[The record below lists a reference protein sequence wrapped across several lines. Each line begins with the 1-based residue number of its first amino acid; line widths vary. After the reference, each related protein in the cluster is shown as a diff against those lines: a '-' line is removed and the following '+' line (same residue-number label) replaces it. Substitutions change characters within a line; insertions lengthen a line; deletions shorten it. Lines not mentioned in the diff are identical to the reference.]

1 MYRVYVSEHPVENE
15 QAPTYSVVE
24 IETGNEEKPVV
35 VQRFVNFTEQACYVC
50 DEAPTYSVVE
60 IETGNEEKPVVVQ
73 WFVNFTAKNGY
84 DSNRP
89 KIVPIERLI
98 GISVVD

>member
-15 QAPTYSVVE
+15 QACYVCDEAPTYSAVA

-35 VQRFVNFTEQACYVC
+35 VQR
-50 DEAPTYSVVE
+50 
-60 IETGNEEKPVVVQ
+60 
-73 WFVNFTAKNGY
+73 FVNFTAKNGY